1 MIITVLES
9 IHANANLLKGKNDEM
24 KKFLKKQGN
33 PDSQGTGNAPTHQE
47 CAFAD
52 LLKKNGFEFLSK
64 GTPVPTD
71 DGNYYF
77 YQPNGTQ
84 RNIDFLVIN
93 IAGGIRSD
101 YKFDLKHT
109 KGKTFYFNDGWF
121 ENDVIYIISFT
132 IKKTDKV
139 YIGYGQETP
148 TDEEHKSM
156 LEMIE
161 FKKSW
166 NKTKKNIGN
175 LKKCIRYANQY
186 SCDGFTPEFSEEK
199 FKSVQMKLSLTPPTS

>member
-1 MIITVLES
+1 
-9 IHANANLLKGKNDEM
+9 M
-24 KKFLKKQGN
+24 KKFLKKQGK
-33 PDSQGTGNAPTHQE
+33 PDSQGTGNAPTDQE
-47 CAFAD
+47 AAFAK
-52 LLKKNGFEFLSK
+52 LLEKNDFKFLPK
-64 GTPVPTD
+64 GTPVPTV

-84 RNIDFLVIN
+84 RNVDFLAIN
-93 IAGGIRSD
+93 IVGGVRSD
-101 YKFDLKHT
+101 YKLDLKHT

-121 ENDVIYIISFT
+121 ENGVIYVISFT
-132 IKKTDKV
+132 IKKINKV
-139 YIGYGQETP
+139 YIGYGQDTP
-148 TDEEHKSM
+148 TEEEHEAM

-186 SCDGFTPEFSEEK
+186 SCNGFTTEFSDEK
-199 FKSVQMKLSLTPPTS
+199 FKSIQTKVSSTPLTS

>member
-1 MIITVLES
+1 MLS
-9 IHANANLLKGKNDEM
+9 ILRSIRENPSLLKEKNVDM
-24 KKFLKKQGN
+24 KKFLKRQGD
-33 PDSQGTGNAPTHQE
+33 PDSQGTGNAPTDQE
-47 CAFAD
+47 CAFAV
-52 LLKKNGFEFLSK
+52 LLKKNGFKFLSK
-64 GTPVPTD
+64 GTSIPTD

-84 RNIDFLVIN
+84 RNVDFLAIN
-93 IAGGIRSD
+93 IAYGKQYN
-101 YKFDLKHT
+101 YKLDLKHT

-121 ENDVIYIISFT
+121 EDDVIYIISFT
-132 IKKTDKV
+132 NKKNNKV

-148 TDEEHKSM
+148 TDEEHKAM

-161 FKKSW
+161 FKKTW

-186 SCDGFTPEFSEEK
+186 SCDGFTPEFSDEK
-199 FKSVQMKLSLTPPTS
+199 FKSIQTKLSLTPPTS